1 VNENTVHIN
10 RHESDEKPNTP
21 KNMKTDE
28 KVVALAKPLGPTDA
42 EKQAAKAVMRAR
54 KITAPRLKIT
64 RVETETGLANLVSPD
79 HPDPDYGNVLLMNA
93 FATGDSDFLA
103 EVMTQLYNAS
113 SKDEPNEQRLNF
125 MVAVIKG
132 IKPQDQLETLLASQ
146 MAAIHGLV
154 MDFSSR
160 LRNGASDLEWR
171 NSAST
176 ILNKLCRT
184 FTMQIQALKCY
195 RSSGEQTVR
204 VEHVNVNAGGQAIVG
219 NVSTRGAGAT
229 EKSESTS

>member
-1 VNENTVHIN
+1 MN
-10 RHESDEKPNTP
+10 RNEKPNTP

-28 KVVALAKPLGPTDA
+28 KVVALAKPGPTDA

-54 KITAPRLKIT
+54 RIKTPRLKIT
-64 RVETETGLANLVSPD
+64 ATETETGPANVVSPD
-79 HPDPDYGNVLLMNA
+79 HPDLDYGNVLLSNA
-93 FATGDSDFLA
+93 FATADGDFLA

-125 MVAVIKG
+125 MVSVVKSV
-132 IKPQDQLETLLASQ
+132 KPRDEIETLLGVQ

-184 FTMQIQALKCY
+184 FTTQIQALKCY

-204 VEHVNVNAGGQAIVG
+204 VEHVTVNGQAIVG
-219 NVSTRGAGAT
+219 NVSGGMGGHAKK
-229 EKSESTS
+229 ESSTS